1 MSSMKLERWL
11 RTTPPI
17 FVVRDGYL
25 SCEDVVGFASVGS
38 GSRHAESQMMLARHA
53 WNADLDP
60 TLLTTYLAKKR
71 AEVAPG
77 VGTETDMFMITG
89 PGNNF
94 ALSATVMGSW
104 KSFTGSLPKRKMIS
118 RTTLEWNCRN
128 MSAASR
134 PPHQRR
140 PKSLQTLRR
149 DHSPL
154 KAEAP
159 RRILAREASPLKNPK
174 KPPRKP

>member
-89 PGNNF
+89 PGNNLRF
-94 ALSATVMGSW
+94 RQRSW
-104 KSFTGSLPKRKMIS
+104 PLVLWRAPSWVWTRLERGTKGSL
-118 RTTLEWNCRN
+118 E
-128 MSAASR
+128 
-134 PPHQRR
+134 
-140 PKSLQTLRR
+140 
-149 DHSPL
+149 
-154 KAEAP
+154 AE
-159 RRILAREASPLKNPK
+159 RIERQG
-174 KPPRKP
+174 R